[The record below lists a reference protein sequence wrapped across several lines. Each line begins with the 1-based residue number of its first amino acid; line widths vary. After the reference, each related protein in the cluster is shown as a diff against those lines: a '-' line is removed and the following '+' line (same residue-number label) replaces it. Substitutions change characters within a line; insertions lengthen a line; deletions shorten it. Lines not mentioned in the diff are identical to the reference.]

1 MKKSISVVFALSFL
15 ISFPV
20 SALEEPYRRRCSI
33 WINGSRAYV
42 LSCIG
47 SRDER
52 GRANHIE
59 WDAEFSDGSAY
70 SGYVSTHP
78 RRRRITGNWKPGR
91 TKDCFVNLNPVL
103 RHPDDIRARGY
114 DNVLAICLY
123 DEDARERYQ
132 KGLQRDEKVR
142 SHLQSCS
149 AKQDYTLYKNSS
161 LREATVFRVQSG
173 VTLYIVR
180 SHRNYM
186 NQPKTVNGN
195 TQVIFSMGGEN
206 VWGWV
211 QGSNPCK

>member
-52 GRANHIE
+52 GRANYIE
-59 WDAEFSDGSAY
+59 WESEFSDGSY
-70 SGYVSTHP
+70 FSGYVSTHP
-78 RRRRITGNWKPGR
+78 RHRPITGPWRRGR
-91 TKDCFVNLNPVL
+91 TKDCFVNVNP
-103 RHPDDIRARGY
+103 P
-114 DNVLAICLY
+114 NEAICLY
-123 DEDARERYQ
+123 DEYARERYQ
-132 KGLQRDEKVR
+132 KRLQRDEKVR